1 MFDSNNNDYPESWPL
16 FLLAEP
22 SGVMDL
28 PGERQQIRADDL
40 FKQKHVIVYAERG
53 HRQQEFIGWL
63 TKQLSIPSTELHL
76 STWDIDS
83 SADKPSVLAQS
94 LKALGEHP
102 TAHRF
107 YAVLDKHESS
117 AREANSSRE
126 REALICKS
134 FEVLETEIAIGFAVQ
149 LRRFQE
155 RHRQSSL
162 HILSASSTYLPFS
175 DKDDASGYAP
185 LCRQYRLA
193 NYNAAELCALP
204 GFTSLQTGG
213 QREVITHI
221 LQETGGQPL
230 LVKLLGQRLQRLLEL
245 EPGVAI
251 DIDLVEK
258 AMRQMRNS
266 PPGECNAWKSH
277 LKRSLEQQLG
287 LIQHIKSY
295 VRGETLGKFR
305 LPPPIEELELY
316 TGGWLA
322 INADG
327 RWGMTSRFHA
337 YLASQVLDSLKEQ
350 GLC

>member
-1 MFDSNNNDYPESWPL
+1 MIDSNNNDYPESWPL

-40 FKQKHVIVYAERG
+40 FNQKHIIVYAERG

-63 TKQLSIPSTELHL
+63 TNQLNIPRTELNF
-76 STWDIDS
+76 STWDIGS
-83 SADKPSVLAQS
+83 SAESTLAQP
-94 LKALGEHP
+94 LQALGEHP
-102 TAHRF
+102 TAHQL

-117 AREANSSRE
+117 AREPSTE
-126 REALICKS
+126 GEALICKN
-134 FEVLETEIAIGFAVQ
+134 FEALETDIAIGFAIQ
-149 LRRFQE
+149 FRRFQE

-193 NYNAAELCALP
+193 NYNAAELCALT

-213 QREVITHI
+213 QRETITHI

-230 LVKLLGQRLQRLLEL
+230 LVKLLGQRLKRLLEL
-245 EPGVAI
+245 EPGAAI
-251 DIDLVEK
+251 DIDMVEK

-287 LIQHIKSY
+287 LFQNVKSY

-305 LPPPIEELELY
+305 FPPPIEELELY

-322 INADG
+322 LNADE

>member
-1 MFDSNNNDYPESWPL
+1 MVDSNNNNYPESWPL

-28 PGERQQIRADDL
+28 PGERQQISADDL

-83 SADKPSVLAQS
+83 SGDKPSVLAQS

-102 TAHRF
+102 TAHQF

-117 AREANSSRE
+117 AREPSPE
-126 REALICKS
+126 GEALICKN

-149 LRRFQE
+149 FRRFQE

-162 HILSASSTYLPFS
+162 HIINTSSTYLPFS

-193 NYNAAELCALP
+193 NYNAAELCGLP

-213 QREVITHI
+213 QREIITHI

-230 LVKLLGQRLQRLLEL
+230 LVKLLGQRLKLLL
-245 EPGVAI
+245 KPGAAI
-251 DIDLVEK
+251 DIDSVEE

-287 LIQHIKSY
+287 LFQNVKSY

-305 LPPPIEELELY
+305 FPPPIEELELY

-322 INADG
+322 LNADG
-327 RWGMTSRFHA
+327 RWGMASRFHA